1 MATVADIGYSAAI
14 NLTSAIIFLLAFAI
28 LRLQPF
34 PPVASKPAKKLP
46 LNAVTSIIDGL
57 KKLYVE
63 RLKPLEATDR
73 FNDFVSPLLT
83 NSNFDAKLMVML
95 LGQYST
101 GKTSIALH
109 FSPFVES
116 YQTVTR
122 STKSLRNSF
131 NGETAKI
138 PTTEETIKKRKKS
151 PILFSE
157 AALLIEIPP
166 KFL

>member
-57 KKLYVE
+57 KKFYVE
-63 RLKPLEATDR
+63 RLKPLEVTDR

-83 NSNFDAKLMVML
+83 NNNFDAKPMVML

-101 GKTSIALH
+101 GKTSIALR

-122 STKSLRNSF
+122 STSKPLRHKHTKSVRSKTNFS
-131 NGETAKI
+131 AK
-138 PTTEETIKKRKKS
+138 
-151 PILFSE
+151 
-157 AALLIEIPP
+157 
-166 KFL
+166 